1 MNIEKKSINALRF
14 LSIDQVNKA
23 SSGHPGAPMG
33 AASIIYLLFKKIM
46 NHNPNNPYFLNRDRF
61 ILSIGHAS
69 ALLYSIL
76 HLSGYKFSIN
86 DLQNFRQLN
95 SITPGHPERDLE
107 LGIEVTT
114 GPLGQ
119 GFANGVG
126 MAISEKMMSEK
137 YDNLIDHHIYGIVGD
152 GDLQEGISSESASL
166 AGTLGLGKI
175 IYIYDS
181 NGISIDGSNELAF
194 TENVAERFRSYNWHV
209 IENVDGNSLDQL
221 EASIAISKD
230 EINKPSLIIANTII
244 GFGSPN
250 KAGTENAHGEPLGS
264 EETELTKNNLG
275 WNYKEFEVPKDVYD
289 HMEEI
294 SSKGDNLEIKWNLEL
309 KNYKNTNPDK
319 YKDLLQVKNSKLP
332 LDWDKEINNLIKETN
347 EPEATRASSGLAINA
362 ISNSLDNLIG
372 GSADLTGS
380 TNTLI
385 KNSENFSRKDPLG
398 KNIKFGVREHGMGGV
413 INGISAYGSHRVFGG
428 TFLVFS
434 DYMRGSVRL
443 SALSGLNSIW
453 IFTHDSIGLGED
465 GPTHQPISQLM
476 SLRSIPNLNVFRPA
490 DRRETILSWKYAILE
505 KDKPSALIFS
515 RQGLP
520 DISTL
525 SNLKIDSNTFS
536 KGAYSVYK
544 NTNDE
549 PEIIFLSTGSELANT
564 IQASK
569 TFENDYSIR
578 VVSMPCWELFDKQD
592 KSYKENLLPKNTK
605 HIISIE
611 AGIGL
616 GWQKYTQNNDSII
629 SMETFGASAPGN
641 KLIDYFGFSTDKIVE
656 RVKKIIRNK

>member
-1 MNIEKKSINALRF
+1 MTAQMILA
-14 LSIDQVNKA
+14 LSIIVGIHEF
-23 SSGHPGAPMG
+23 GHLLTAKLFGMRVEKYFIGFPPKIWSFNYKGTEYG
-33 AASIIYLLFKKIM
+33 LGSI
-46 NHNPNNPYFLNRDRF
+46 
-61 ILSIGHAS
+61 
-69 ALLYSIL
+69 
-76 HLSGYKFSIN
+76 
-86 DLQNFRQLN
+86 
-95 SITPGHPERDLE
+95 
-107 LGIEVTT
+107 
-114 GPLGQ
+114 PLG
-119 GFANGVG
+119 GFVK
-126 MAISEKMMSEK
+126 ISGI
-137 YDNLIDHHIYGIVGD
+137 IDESMDTSHINK
-152 GDLQEGISSESASL
+152 EPEPW
-166 AGTLGLGKI
+166 
-175 IYIYDS
+175 
-181 NGISIDGSNELAF
+181 E
-194 TENVAERFRSYNWHV
+194 FRSKPAWQRLVVMLGGIIFNV
-209 IENVDGNSLDQL
+209 ITGLIIFTMITFNNGETYL
-221 EASIAISKD
+221 SKD
-230 EINKPSLIIANTII
+230 EINKPSLVIANTII

-289 HMEEI
+289 HMKEI

-319 YKDLLQVKNSKLP
+319 YKDLLQVKNSELP

-347 EPEATRASSGLAINA
+347 EPEATRASSGLALNA

-413 INGISAYGSHRVFGG
+413 MNGISAYGSHRVFGG

-525 SNLKIDSNTFS
+525 SNLKIDSNIFS

-569 TFENDYSIR
+569 TFENDYSIS

-629 SMETFGASAPGN
+629 SIETFGASAPGN
-641 KLIDYFGFSTDKIVE
+641 KLIDYFGFSTDKIIE
-656 RVKKIIRNK
+656 RVKKIIRN